1 MMIGKRN
8 GKTALVVG
16 ATGKIAVV
24 VGSQAATGANGAL
37 LEGSEKAWR
46 KNNAREMLLPIN

>member
-37 LEGSEKAWR
+37 LEGSEKASR